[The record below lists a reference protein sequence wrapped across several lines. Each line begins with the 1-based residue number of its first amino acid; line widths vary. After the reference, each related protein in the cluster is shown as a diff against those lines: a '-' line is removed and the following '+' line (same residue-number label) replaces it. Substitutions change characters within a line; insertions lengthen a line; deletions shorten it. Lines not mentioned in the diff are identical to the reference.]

1 MKPFRQNVLHIMG
14 QKNYSEELTFLGPY
28 INICTGIAR
37 KDGISSSVSLRWKLI
52 CRFIAS
58 SMKIWFYQLFDNID
72 KATVLA
78 VLMTLNTKLVR
89 KLPSLS
95 SENRELSTPIVGML
109 CFEY

>member
-28 INICTGIAR
+28 IKICTGIAR
-37 KDGISSSVSLRWKLI
+37 KDGKLSIRGRASSVSLGWKLI

-58 SMKIWFYQLFDNID
+58 SMKIWFYHLFHNVD
-72 KATVLA
+72 KATVLT

-89 KLPSLS
+89 KLPSSS
-95 SENRELSTPIVGML
+95 SENI
-109 CFEY
+109 